1 MSKLGLIIKREY
13 LQRVS
18 KKSFLLLT
26 FLAPVLF
33 AAMVF
38 VPLWLATLKS
48 DEVKNI
54 AVLDQVG
61 KYASAFKN
69 TDEYRF
75 LPAEGDMEEYR
86 KSEDKEIEAFLAISD
101 DLLTHPEAATL
112 YSKKQIPM
120 GLKRE
125 VNNQLSAMLEQ
136 EKLDSYQIPDLK
148 QIIDDCKVSF
158 DIQTVK
164 WEDDGSESSSSA
176 EVMTAIGFVST
187 FVIYMYPDVWFD
199 GDAGCDGRE
208 DQSYCRT
215 DGFVG

>member
-86 KSEDKEIEAFLAISD
+86 IRKSKPS
-101 DLLTHPEAATL
+101 LLSQTIYLHIRKL
-112 YSKKQIPM
+112 QLCIP
-120 GLKRE
+120 R
-125 VNNQLSAMLEQ
+125 NRFRW
-136 EKLDSYQIPDLK
+136 D
-148 QIIDDCKVSF
+148 
-158 DIQTVK
+158 
-164 WEDDGSESSSSA
+164 
-176 EVMTAIGFVST
+176 
-187 FVIYMYPDVWFD
+187 
-199 GDAGCDGRE
+199 
-208 DQSYCRT
+208 
-215 DGFVG
+215 

>member
-69 TDEYRF
+69 TDDSRLKEIWKNIGRVKI
-75 LPAEGDMEEYR
+75 R
-86 KSEDKEIEAFLAISD
+86 KSKPS
-101 DLLTHPEAATL
+101 LLSQTIYLHIRKL
-112 YSKKQIPM
+112 QLCIP
-120 GLKRE
+120 R
-125 VNNQLSAMLEQ
+125 NRFRW
-136 EKLDSYQIPDLK
+136 D
-148 QIIDDCKVSF
+148 
-158 DIQTVK
+158 
-164 WEDDGSESSSSA
+164 
-176 EVMTAIGFVST
+176 
-187 FVIYMYPDVWFD
+187 
-199 GDAGCDGRE
+199 
-208 DQSYCRT
+208 
-215 DGFVG
+215 